1 MSFLL
6 VLKTAMCWTRS
17 GEPKHMPSIH
27 RCCSWR
33 LLFIL
38 GTHMQSPRLVH
49 TTSTRIPKVQL
60 ARLFVKHTH
69 TTTIKILLPEMKLC
83 CHDFICFY
91 ISFRR
96 RQPCV
101 GLVDQKVCQASFFC
115 ISSTSDCLSLILGMH
130 ICTQVRMSAIK
141 RTTLCQNTVAGAA
154 AGQLNDCPCP
164 TLPDSNTASKS
175 TSHGVMAVGYC

>member
-6 VLKTAMCWTRS
+6 VLKAAMCWTRS
-17 GEPKHMPSIH
+17 GEPKNMPSIH

-49 TTSTRIPKVQL
+49 TTSTRIPKVQF

-69 TTTIKILLPEMKLC
+69 TRTIKMLLPEMKLC

-101 GLVDQKVCQASFFC
+101 GLVDQKVCQASFFVYLQLQ
-115 ISSTSDCLSLILGMH
+115 TACLWSWACTYAHKSAWVQLKEPHYAKIL
-130 ICTQVRMSAIK
+130 
-141 RTTLCQNTVAGAA
+141 LLEL
-154 AGQLNDCPCP
+154 QLVN
-164 TLPDSNTASKS
+164 
-175 TSHGVMAVGYC
+175 